1 MILDE
6 RELINLFWKS
16 DDGVN
21 FKIGELCRRS
31 GKYYFKYEVESTK
44 KAMEKGFEL
53 MDSFPRLDAE
63 YFREEL
69 FRVFADRIPN
79 KSRKEYNDNVDEND
93 EFTALKETKG
103 VMDKDS
109 LYFEEVP
116 IEQCNAHKE
125 WEDREE
131 NQELELN
138 IEHKD

>member
-1 MILDE
+1 MILDKK
-6 RELINLFWKS
+6 ELFNLFWKS
-16 DDGVN
+16 ENGSK
-21 FKIGELCRRS
+21 FKIGELCRRN

-44 KAMEKGFEL
+44 NAMEKGFEL
-53 MDSFPRLDAE
+53 ISSFPRLDAE

-79 KSRKEYNDNVDEND
+79 KSRKEYNNNVDEND

-116 IEQCNAHKE
+116 IEQCYDEK
-125 WEDREE
+125 
-131 NQELELN
+131 ELEDNEELKVN
-138 IEHKD
+138 IENKE